1 MKISHYQQFE
11 VFAVNNF
18 TCKFLVFS
26 IREITFEKKVLERD
40 NAIQILLRRLEEL
53 NKRVSQLE
61 KENKALRDENVF
73 LKTGNARLKE
83 EIVLLQNESADL
95 KARLNN
101 DSYNSNKPPSSDGYK
116 KKTIKPAFPKGK
128 NSRQGGQE
136 GHEGKTLRQVEVPD
150 KIVVCAP
157 GVCSCGHEFTEKE
170 FGLAEKRQVFDL
182 PQPKLDITEYRIFKG
197 HCPVCGRK
205 QKGAALEEVNS
216 LVQYGHN
223 VKAFAVFLN
232 VHYRIPYK
240 KTPKALFGDLFGY
253 PVNESTII
261 QAGETC
267 YRELEESG
275 QMIKSK
281 IRAGDVVHADE
292 TGIRVKGKLQW
303 LHTATSLLYT
313 YLFVHEKRGAG
324 AIESEKSI
332 LMDYVGWLVNDY
344 WSSYFKLKNLKH
356 AICCAHILR
365 EPDSLIEHFQS
376 KWARVFKLFLL
387 SVYQMPFEQR
397 ILHKELIESRYDR
410 IYSLGEK
417 AEPPPIKISGK
428 RGRCKSTKGRNLV
441 ERLISKKEAVL
452 AFALK
457 REVPFTNNQAERDLR
472 AAKIKQKSVLSR
484 KLKSMSGLRTLY
496 LLQEKISVMSLQNY
510 QLHLKDIILLPHK

>member
-1 MKISHYQQFE
+1 MKFSPLITLP
-11 VFAVNNF
+11 VNF
-18 TCKFLVFS
+18 WFLAYCG
-26 IREITFEKKVLERD
+26 ITFEKKVLVKD
-40 NAIQILLRRLEEL
+40 IAIQILLRRFEEL

-61 KENKALRDENVF
+61 KENKALRDEIVL
-73 LKTGNARLKE
+73 LKGENTRLRE
-83 EIVLLQNESADL
+83 EIVLLKAENADL
-95 KARLNN
+95 KARLNS
-101 DSYNSNKPPSSDGYK
+101 DSHNSNKPPSSDGYK

-170 FGLAEKRQVFDL
+170 FRLAEKRQVFDL
-182 PQPKLDITEYRIFKG
+182 PQPKLDITEYQIFKG
-197 HCPVCGRK
+197 CCPVCGRE
-205 QKGAALEEVNS
+205 QKGAAPEGVNS
-216 LVQYGHN
+216 PVQYGNN
-223 VKAFAVFLN
+223 VKALAVLLN

-240 KTPKALFGDLFGY
+240 KMQALFCDLFGY

-267 YRELEESG
+267 YRELEESE

-281 IRAGDVVHADE
+281 ILEGEVAHADE
-292 TGIRVKGKLQW
+292 TGIRVEGKLQW

-332 LMDYVGWLVNDY
+332 LMDYIGWLVHDC
-344 WSSYFKLKNLKH
+344 WSSYFNLKNLKH

-365 EPDSLIEHFQS
+365 ELDALIEHFQS
-376 KWARVFKLFLL
+376 KWAKVFRSFLL

-410 IYSLGEK
+410 ICRLGEK
-417 AEPPPIKISGK
+417 AEPPPIKIPGK
-428 RGRCKSTKGRNLV
+428 KGRCKSTKGRNLV

-452 AFALK
+452 AFAFN

-472 AAKIKQKSVLSR
+472 AAKVKQKVSNCFRTFRGAEFYARIEGFISTAR
-484 KLKSMSGLRTLY
+484 KNQRNVFTELCATFEGHNFITS
-496 LLQEKISVMSLQNY
+496 
-510 QLHLKDIILLPHK
+510 